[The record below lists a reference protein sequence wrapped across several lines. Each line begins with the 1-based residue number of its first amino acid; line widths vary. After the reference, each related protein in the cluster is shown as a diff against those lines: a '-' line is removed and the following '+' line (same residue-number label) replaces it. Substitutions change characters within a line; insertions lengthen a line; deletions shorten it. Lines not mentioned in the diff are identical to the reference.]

1 MKVCAITTWPP
12 HRDGIAYYSSKLYK
26 EIGEHINVTVIANR
40 VSNLDKQS
48 KVAHSSVEVIRCW
61 RRGSFLLFPQIFGGA
76 VKSKAD
82 VIHVQ
87 HGWLLYGSSLVS
99 AFFPLLLLL
108 LRLSSKPII
117 TTVHSV
123 IRREAIR
130 EHFAK
135 NYVMRTLSPW
145 TVFFIARLMGLMSCR
160 IIVHNALMKKFLAEE
175 YYLNPSKIIVIP
187 HGVDRAEIV
196 KNAQLLPESIMFLGH
211 LRPMKGIE
219 HLLQAFRV
227 LPDRNQ
233 HAKLLIVGSPHAHD
247 KLDYLRNLKRLVLD
261 LGLSSKVSLE
271 SFVPEDRLNEL
282 ISASKI
288 IVLPYLDDGFI
299 EASGALARM
308 MDYGK
313 PVVCSNIPK
322 FKGEFR
328 DQSTCVMIETKNIT
342 AFAETL
348 NSLLQDANLREEKAK
363 RLKEVAKTRYWNII
377 AKKHADLYKSCF

>member
-1 MKVCAITTWPP
+1 MKICAITTWPP
-12 HRDGIAYYSSKLYK
+12 HRDGIAYYSSKLYN
-26 EIGEHINVTVIANR
+26 EIGRHINVTIIANR
-40 VSNLDKQS
+40 VSNLDEQS
-48 KVAHSSVEVIRCW
+48 KVAYSSVEVVRCW
-61 RRGSFLLFPQIFGGA
+61 RRGSFLLFPQIFRGS
-76 VKSKAD
+76 VRSKAD

-87 HGWLLYGSSLVS
+87 HGWLLYGSPVVS

-117 TTVHSV
+117 ITVHSV
-123 IRREAIR
+123 IKREAIK

-135 NYVMRTLSPW
+135 NYVMRTLSLW
-145 TVFFIARLMGLMSCR
+145 TVFFIVRLMGLMSYR
-160 IIVHNALMKKFLAEE
+160 IIVHNALMKKFLTEE
-175 YYLNPSKIIVIP
+175 YYLNPSKIMVIP
-187 HGVDRAEIV
+187 HGVDRAEIF
-196 KNAQLLPESIMFLGH
+196 KNAQLLPESIMFFGH

-219 HLLQAFRV
+219 QLLQAFRV
-227 LPDRNQ
+227 LLERNQ
-233 HAKLLIVGSPHAHD
+233 YAKLLIAGSPHAHD
-247 KLDYLRNLKRLVLD
+247 RLDYLRNLRRLVLN
-261 LGLSSKVSLE
+261 LGLSSKVRLE
-271 SFVPEDRLNEL
+271 SFVPEDRLNKL

-328 DQSTCVMIETKNIT
+328 DQSTYVIVETKNII

-348 NSLLQDANLREEKAK
+348 NSLLQDAHLREEKAK

-377 AKKHADLYKSCF
+377 AKRHADLYKSCF